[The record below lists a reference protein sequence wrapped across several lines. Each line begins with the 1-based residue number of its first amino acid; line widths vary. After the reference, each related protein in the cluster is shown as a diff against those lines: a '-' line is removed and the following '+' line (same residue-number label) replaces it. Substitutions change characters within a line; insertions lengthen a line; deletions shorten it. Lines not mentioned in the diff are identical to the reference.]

1 MHSECWEPW
10 REQRKAEAVSALGNS
25 RRPMTRRKKQETP
38 PPREPDPKTKA
49 RADEAR
55 LRNEQRHARAQVAF
69 KMTGDELTI
78 GPAHDDLIWKETVL
92 DAFGTSSRA
101 FANRE
106 ISRLLESLRA
116 TGQRHAP
123 QDDVNAALAAVD
135 GTRPENEMAAML
147 AGQMAVTHALAMDM
161 LSRTKRAEFI
171 DEMHAYGALAT
182 KLLRTYTMQTE
193 ALAKLKR
200 GGEQTVRVEHVHV
213 YPGGQAI
220 VGAVS
225 TQRAE
230 GGVADERGNQADGAI
245 DARAIAFAPGAAMFG
260 PDAGRDALP
269 EGRGDGQEALPDARR
284 GKGQRRAPR

>member
-1 MHSECWEPW
+1 MEATVSD
-10 REQRKAEAVSALGNS
+10 RAEETANASMSTTSA
-25 RRPMTRRKKQETP
+25 P
-38 PPREPDPKTKA
+38 PPREPGPKTKA

-106 ISRLLESLRA
+106 ISRLLESLRG

-161 LSRTKRAEFI
+161 LSRTKRAGFI

-200 GGEQTVRVEHVHV
+200 GGEQTVRVEHVYV

-245 DARAIAFAPGAAMFG
+245 DARAIAFAPGAALFG

-269 EGRGDGQEALPDARR
+269 EGRGDRQEALPHARR
-284 GKGQRRAPR
+284 GKRQRRASR

>member
-1 MHSECWEPW
+1 
-10 REQRKAEAVSALGNS
+10 
-25 RRPMTRRKKQETP
+25 MTHRKKQETP

-161 LSRTKRAEFI
+161 LSRTKRAGFI

-193 ALAKLKR
+193 ALGKLKR

-213 YPGGQAI
+213 YQGGQAI

-230 GGVADERGNQADGAI
+230 GGVADERGNQADGAT
-245 DARAIAFAPGAAMFG
+245 DARAIGFAPGAAMFG
-260 PDAGRDALP
+260 EDAGRDAVP
-269 EGRGDGQEALPDARR
+269 EGRGDRQEALPHARR
-284 GKGQRRAPR
+284 GKGQRRASR

>member
-1 MHSECWEPW
+1 
-10 REQRKAEAVSALGNS
+10 
-25 RRPMTRRKKQETP
+25 MTRRKKQETP

-193 ALAKLKR
+193 ALGKLKR

-213 YPGGQAI
+213 YQGGQAI

-284 GKGQRRAPR
+284 GKRQRRAPR